1 MVVISESLI
10 CKPVQDFDCKDWE
23 LLCSKLSALATDCNK
38 HRAKNDK
45 RKQRS
50 VFRDV
55 LKAVQVRNW
64 CREHFM
70 NTKVLLMR
78 HGDLKEL
85 FCMSAGW
92 RV

>member
-1 MVVISESLI
+1 MTVIMFEMLMYKTI
-10 CKPVQDFDCKDWE
+10 QDFDCDNWE
-23 LLCSKLSALATDCNK
+23 LLCNKLSALATDCNK

-64 CREHFM
+64 CRGCFM
-70 NTKVLLMR
+70 KIN
-78 HGDLKEL
+78 EE
-85 FCMSAGW
+85 
-92 RV
+92 